1 MWGIMWICGD
11 YYIKLWC
18 GHGHSSRRSPG
29 ISPRPWRFPL
39 VSFVL
44 SWNRFAKTWQVAN
57 SVWCLPEMDP
67 FCLSKHMCLL
77 FLCVQ
82 ASGKEFD
89 SCGKPVSLDISCFAC
104 RSTRFFGPQE
114 DRKGMEEHHEAD
126 TFHGWGHPRHPAE
139 WLSKWS
145 IMTMTEMSCMEYH
158 VIE

>member
-1 MWGIMWICGD
+1 MAICDVLPWTWPFKSEKSRNFTAAMKVSTCFVRPKLKQVRKDLAGGQKCLMFTRNGSFLFN
-11 YYIKLWC
+11 IKTHVFVVFMCTGKWQRTRFLW
-18 GHGHSSRRSPG
+18 
-29 ISPRPWRFPL
+29 
-39 VSFVL
+39 
-44 SWNRFAKTWQVAN
+44 
-57 SVWCLPEMDP
+57 
-67 FCLSKHMCLL
+67 LL
-77 FLCVQ
+77 
-82 ASGKEFD
+82 
-89 SCGKPVSLDISCFAC
+89 PVSLDISCFAC